1 MEVEDEEEQ
10 ELAISKIDFHENY
23 NVGPEYNNDIAV
35 VHIHRAKHPHGIRFG
50 DKVVPVCL
58 PQVNYVIGGT
68 KFQTQIFLS
77 TIFNIFCCPGDGG
90 LLGPRQRDGVRLG
103 LAGAGHRGL
112 QGRAGQLRV
121 AGALG
126 YCYLMITIN
135 AEL

>member
-58 PQVNYVIGGT
+58 PQVRRKY
-68 KFQTQIFLS
+68 FYRLYEIFSAAQVTADYSAPANVTVSGWGSLGRDIAAS
-77 TIFNIFCCPGDGG
+77 RVGPGNFVS
-90 LLGPRQRDGVRLG
+90 QVR
-103 LAGAGHRGL
+103 
-112 QGRAGQLRV
+112 
-121 AGALG
+121 
-126 YCYLMITIN
+126 
-135 AEL
+135 